1 MPARTPDEALTA
13 AARIDAPKV
22 LSILAARFGD
32 LDLADDA
39 VQDALVDAARAWPRD
54 GVPDNVGGWLMT
66 VARRRAIDRLR
77 VAKREAKQALG
88 AGPDLIERD
97 VAADSGPADLI
108 DDRGGISSDGLSSR
122 GEAGH
127 GQSVERQSSERQ
139 SGERQC
145 GTEQKGEDM
154 EPDER
159 LRLLLLC
166 CHPALDRDAQVALTL
181 RLVGG
186 LTTPEISAAF
196 VVPEA
201 TLAQRI
207 VRAKRKIRDAKIPLS
222 LPTELNDRLDV
233 VLAVLYLVFNEG
245 YLSRG
250 VGESAIR
257 VDMVDEA
264 VRLTELLVALVPES
278 AEAAGLLSLELFHR
292 ARSSSRVDATGG
304 LILLDEQDRTSW
316 DLPEIERA
324 NRFLHQAME
333 RMEPGPFQMQAVIAA
348 HHANART
355 PEETDW
361 SMIVALYDQL
371 ESMTSSPIVALN
383 GAVATAMADGP
394 LAGLARLDEIVGLDA
409 YHLFWSTRGELARRA
424 GRDGEA
430 VADLRRALDL
440 VTNEAERRLIEHRIA
455 RVEASP

>member
-108 DDRGGISSDGLSSR
+108 DDRGGLAS
-122 GEAGH
+122 H
-127 GQSVERQSSERQ
+127 GQSLDGQSSERQ
-139 SGERQC
+139 GR
-145 GTEQKGEDM
+145 TEQKGEDM

>member
-108 DDRGGISSDGLSSR
+108 DDRGGLASHGQSSDG
-122 GEAGH
+122 
-127 GQSVERQSSERQ
+127 QSSERQ
-139 SGERQC
+139 G

-361 SMIVALYDQL
+361 SMIVALYGQL